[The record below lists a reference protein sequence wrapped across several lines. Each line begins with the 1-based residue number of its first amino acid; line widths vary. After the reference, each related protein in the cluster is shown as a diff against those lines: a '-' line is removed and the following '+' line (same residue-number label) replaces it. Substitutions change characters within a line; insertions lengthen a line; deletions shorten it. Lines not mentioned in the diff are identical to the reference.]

1 MINMTYQEL
10 LDKIRN
16 RERFDFSRFGD
27 GEWAAI
33 LQQGKQNCDGHQYFQ
48 DMGLALENIL
58 KASPDYYIGIQSLAK
73 KRFGDTIEDYTDWY
87 NLNWIEANIIH
98 RENIKR
104 GLRSLFDAVSDRDVL
119 LVGPPHLKPL
129 AELNNWYYLEIPSR
143 NCWLKYKEIHEELK
157 ALIPVKDWV
166 VLFCASM
173 MANVLI
179 DSFAGSCTLVDVGS
193 AFDPYVN
200 VHSRTYHH
208 NLKI

>member
-1 MINMTYQEL
+1 MTYQEL

-27 GEWAAI
+27 GEWACI
-33 LQQGKQNCDGHQYFQ
+33 LQQGTQNCDRHQYFPS
-48 DMGLALENIL
+48 MGTALMNVLAN
-58 KASPDYYIGIQSLAK
+58 KPDYHIAIQSLAK
-73 KRFGDTIEDYTDWY
+73 RRFGEQIDKYTKEYD
-87 NLNWIEANIIH
+87 LNWCEANIIH

-104 GLRSLFDAVSDRDVL
+104 GLQSLFDAVSDRDVL

-129 AELNNWYYLEIPSR
+129 AELNNWYYLEIPAR

-179 DSFAGSCTLVDVGS
+179 DSFAGNCTQVDVGS